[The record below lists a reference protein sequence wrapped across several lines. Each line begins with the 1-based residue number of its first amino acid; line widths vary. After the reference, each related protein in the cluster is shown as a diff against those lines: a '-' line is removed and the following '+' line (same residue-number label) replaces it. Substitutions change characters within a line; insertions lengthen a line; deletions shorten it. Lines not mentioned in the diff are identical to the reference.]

1 MAGPDSLATSWKL
14 GRWTDR
20 HGIDDLAQWPWKAQN
35 RLTQHVTWSV
45 PCFLPEA
52 PPQTSSTRN
61 HPFWQFRQARNGRNE
76 GTVALPARMPQQTA
90 AIVAITWSVVDA
102 HPVRTTDCLLM
113 HDDDADTGKV
123 LTGIRQAC
131 RRSMLGISMTM
142 NGYPRHWLPN
152 ASQPRLGGA
161 ETGILLKTHASQDIG
176 GVDAAGGILQ
186 RFASTCDALY
196 CSVRYSSV
204 LAARAVI
211 CAAMGRSRRDGRP
224 TMAAERAVSGP
235 MQTCDAGA
243 DRANTRRVQ
252 VHR

>member
-1 MAGPDSLATSWKL
+1 MSEK
-14 GRWTDR
+14 
-20 HGIDDLAQWPWKAQN
+20 
-35 RLTQHVTWSV
+35 HVGH
-45 PCFLPEA
+45 F
-52 PPQTSSTRN
+52 
-61 HPFWQFRQARNGRNE
+61 
-76 GTVALPARMPQQTA
+76 
-90 AIVAITWSVVDA
+90 
-102 HPVRTTDCLLM
+102 
-113 HDDDADTGKV
+113 HDDEWLSAALAAECISTK
-123 LTGIRQAC
+123 A
-131 RRSMLGISMTM
+131 RR
-142 NGYPRHWLPN
+142 
-152 ASQPRLGGA
+152 A
-161 ETGILLKTHASQDIG
+161 ESGILLKTRASQDIG